1 MAARLRASAREPAN
15 PAKQLRTR
23 VRNAI
28 TALLTVESIE
38 QAGHSVDVMEW
49 GTRYSRNACVWLV
62 DGGVFGALI
71 ACMRKC
77 KRSVHHQAL
86 LLKIIAVLDN
96 MLMHGEAA
104 VPIEPRALADF
115 MHPLTDIL
123 QYFRCGNC
131 LLCIEYLPQEPFG
144 HTSPDTGIGM

>member
-1 MAARLRASAREPAN
+1 MAARLQASARQQTN

-23 VRNAI
+23 VRNALA
-28 TALLTVESIE
+28 ALLALESIE
-38 QAGHSVDVMEW
+38 QAGHYVDVMEW

-62 DGGVFGALI
+62 EGGVFGVLI

-86 LLKIIAVLDN
+86 LLKLIAVLDN
-96 MLMHGEAA
+96 MLLHGE
-104 VPIEPRALADF
+104 VGVRIEPQALADF

-123 QYFRCGNC
+123 QYFRCGTPV
-131 LLCIEYLPQEPFG
+131 LCVEHAKIASTVCTL
-144 HTSPDTGIGM
+144 